1 MDAGAEGTEAVRG
14 KVHLGVDTE
23 VAKTKGPGS
32 GGEQDREQGAVV
44 PVGRGVGLGDGL
56 LKGWGFTAGRRQSLH
71 AASSREGASTTSSP
85 EVCGVWKTKGF
96 KKGGLEGAVVSS
108 GRSPVVGS
116 RHEVVASCR
125 SKKRLRA
132 CDVASPE
139 SPMGGH
145 EGAEE
150 RWRQIRG
157 CAEPDQDGL
166 WVL

>member
-14 KVHLGVDTE
+14 KAHLGVDTE

-32 GGEQDREQGAVV
+32 GGEQDREQGAAV

-108 GRSPVVGS
+108 GRSP
-116 RHEVVASCR
+116 CR

-139 SPMGGH
+139 TPVGGH